1 MSLIRVAR
9 VALAAV
15 GVSVL
20 TTAAASGATTTLGP
34 TDLSTGGLSSFS
46 APWSSTLLNRSSSSG
61 LTAATAPGTITTW
74 RFAGAGAGHVQL
86 FIVQPAPTPNGYRAV
101 AASAVETVGPGLN
114 TFSTALPIAP
124 GQLPVLW
131 LGANTAVYARPD
143 GAWTEYASLATP
155 TVGVTD
161 TYSVGPANQVL
172 YNADEEVADA
182 VGNAPAPPNPVVG
195 SLSAAS
201 GSTAGGET
209 LTISGENFS
218 SGSTVAFGDV
228 PATSV
233 TVDRFNQ
240 LTVVVPPHA
249 EGAVDVRVTNSSGT
263 SAVVNADAY
272 TFVAP
277 PAPPVSD
284 APPAVASA
292 PSQTVA
298 PKKPAKK
305 TPKKHKKHHATKK
318 HHAAKKHTA
327 AKHG

>member
-1 MSLIRVAR
+1 VRRLAALQIETETPMSLPRVAR
-9 VALAAV
+9 
-15 GVSVL
+15 
-20 TTAAASGATTTLGP
+20 TAALLSVGLTLATSASALGATTTLGP
-34 TDLSTGGLSSFS
+34 SDLSPIGAFDPGD
-46 APWSSTLLNRSSSSG
+46 APFDLTYTNLLG
-61 LTAATAPGTITTW
+61 TTATQSGTITTW
-74 RFAGAGAGHVQL
+74 RFVSPRGGHAQL
-86 FIVQPAPTPNGYRAV
+86 AIVAPSATPGDYTTVAV
-101 AASAVETVGPGLN
+101 SPMQMLSAGLN
-114 TFSTALPIAP
+114 TFSTSLPIAA
-124 GQLPVLW
+124 GQLAAVAVASGTSFWETLDASASVVAR
-131 LGANTAVYARPD
+131 LG
-143 GAWTEYASLATP
+143 LP
-155 TVGVTD
+155 TVGATD
-161 TYSVGPANQVL
+161 SYTVAPGGFTL
-172 YNADEEVADA
+172 FNADEDYVATY
-182 VGNAPAPPNPVVG
+182 APPNPVVG

-298 PKKPAKK
+298 PKMPA
-305 TPKKHKKHHATKK
+305 
-318 HHAAKKHTA
+318 
-327 AKHG
+327 